1 MARFRRHSLKFDESQ
16 NRFVS
21 RMDPKVETAFNWF
34 WYYQIPIWTYFNK
47 IKGDVMS
54 IRGETSDFV
63 PPGLVRDMRRVKPDL
78 ATLEVAGVGHMPMLT
93 SHLEISALTS
103 FLKI

>member
-1 MARFRRHSLKFDESQ
+1 
-16 NRFVS
+16 
-21 RMDPKVETAFNWF
+21 MDPKVETAFNWF

-47 IKGDVMS
+47 IKGDVLS

-63 PPGLVRDMRRVKPDL
+63 PPELVRDMRRAKPDL
-78 ATLEVAGVGHMPMLT
+78 ATLEVAGVGHMPMLM
-93 SHLEISALTS
+93 SDPEIAALTS